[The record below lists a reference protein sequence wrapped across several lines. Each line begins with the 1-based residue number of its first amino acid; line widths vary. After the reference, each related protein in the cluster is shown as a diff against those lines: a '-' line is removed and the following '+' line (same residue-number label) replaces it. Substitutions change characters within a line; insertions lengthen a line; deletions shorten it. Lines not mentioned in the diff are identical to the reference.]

1 MSNQQ
6 CCNCRCETPVPPELK
21 AVGRC
26 VAHFIASVEE
36 ACAQI
41 HREMVL
47 RGADVERQAAV
58 ASYISECAQLL
69 ARVSSNLR
77 LSDDLKPRILSSFL
91 CLMNLR
97 EKVDR
102 VRSAQVV
109 ERRPSGSAA
118 LAGPAAAAG

>member
-1 MSNQQ
+1 MSNPQ
-6 CCNCRCETPVPPELK
+6 CCDCRCETPVPVELK
-21 AVGRC
+21 SVGRC
-26 VAHFIASVEE
+26 VAHFTASVEQ
-36 ACAQI
+36 ACAQM

-58 ASYISECAQLL
+58 ASYIGECAQLL

-97 EKVDR
+97 ERLDR
-102 VRSAQVV
+102 VGTAQAV

-118 LAGPAAAAG
+118 VAGPAVAAG